1 MRSAAS
7 SSRRAITALQ
17 GDPAMVG
24 VVRDHGAGVI
34 LMHMRGTPRS
44 MQQAPRYDQVFEEVR
59 DFLEARLQALMNL
72 GIAEPHIALDP
83 GIGFGKTAE
92 HNWELLARL
101 PELAALG
108 RPVCLGVSRKG
119 FLGQLLGRAVPER
132 LAGSLACV
140 GHALGQ
146 GSVQIFRVHDVA
158 ATRDVLLVDRHLRL
172 LEKSPPRHGKEMER

>member
-1 MRSAAS
+1 MA
-7 SSRRAITALQ
+7 
-17 GDPAMVG
+17 G

-34 LMHMRGTPRS
+34 LMHMQGTPRS

-72 GIAEPHIALDP
+72 GIAEPRIALDP

-172 LEKSPPRHGKEMER
+172 RKIASQAR